1 MCESIDPT
9 SSNSIYSDYDPTT
22 SEGLVNIAG
31 AIGTGGQSVAVDA
44 LGGPSVNEA
53 IDEVGRGIDDKLL
66 GGDAADA
73 AKEAAATQAA
83 AQQAGLDYLMET
95 EAVPQAFRQA
105 GLQQLGSV
113 YGFGFDPETGQAT
126 YTGDMSAQ
134 QGLIDQAQMSPLYA
148 AIMGT
153 QDAGEQAIARSAMA
167 SGGLRGGATAAN
179 LAGFGQD
186 LENQA
191 LLESYNQ
198 QLGGIQGLAGL
209 PSQAGQI
216 SQQFGQI
223 GQTQAQGNIAA
234 AQAKQDAFNNI
245 LNMSTKIGAA
255 AISDVRLKTNIKY
268 IGPTAHPEVHNYEW
282 DWKEESGKE
291 GHETGY
297 LAQEVEE
304 TYPEFVIEGNDGYK
318 RILKDKLEAK
328 LKDLGE

>member
-1 MCESIDPT
+1 MCEEVEEFAKSLDPSTDDGLSNIADLSTGGLT
-9 SSNSIYSDYDPTT
+9 SAGRRTG
-22 SEGLVNIAG
+22 EGL
-31 AIGTGGQSVAVDA
+31 
-44 LGGPSVNEA
+44 EK
-53 IDEVGRGIDDKLL
+53 VGDKLS
-66 GGDAADA
+66 GKDAADA
-73 AKEAAATQAA
+73 AKEAAATAAA

-95 EAVPQAFRQA
+95 EAIPQAFRQA

-113 YGFGFDPETGQAT
+113 YGFDFDPETGQST

-167 SGGLRGGATAAN
+167 TGGLRGGATAAN

-234 AQAKQDAFNNI
+234 AQAQQNAFGNL
-245 LNMSTKIGAA
+245 LNLGGQVGAA
-255 AISDVRLKTNIKY
+255 YVGAPTVSDVRLKTNIKY

-304 TYPEFVIEGNDGYK
+304 TYPEFVIEGDDGYK

>member
-1 MCESIDPT
+1 MCSEIDPT
-9 SSNSIYSDYDPTT
+9 SS
-22 SEGLVNIAG
+22 EGQKNL
-31 AIGTGGQSVAVDA
+31 TGGAFGGIGGA
-44 LGGPSVNEA
+44 LGSDKVGEA
-53 IDEVGRGIDDKLL
+53 IEGKLL

-73 AKEAAATQAA
+73 AKEAAATKAA

-167 SGGLRGGATAAN
+167 TGGLRGGATAAN

-223 GQTQAQGNIAA
+223 GQTQAQGNLAA
-234 AQAKQDAFNNI
+234 AQAKQDAFSNL
-245 LNMSTKIGAA
+245 LNMGGQVGAA
-255 AISDVRLKTNIKY
+255 YAGAPTVSDVRLKTNIKY
-268 IGPTAHPEVHNYEW
+268 TGPTAHPEIHRYEW
-282 DWKEESGKE
+282 DWKDSAPKE
-291 GHETGY
+291 GHESGY

-304 TYPEFVIEGNDGYK
+304 IYPEFVIEGDDGYK